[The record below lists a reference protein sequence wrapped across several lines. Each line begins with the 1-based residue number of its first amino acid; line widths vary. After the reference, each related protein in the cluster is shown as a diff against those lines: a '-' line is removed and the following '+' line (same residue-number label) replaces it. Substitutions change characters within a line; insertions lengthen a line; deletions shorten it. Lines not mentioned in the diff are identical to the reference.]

1 MDRLVAFS
9 MIAIFLV
16 APICAQPAELE
27 VSGSLPEKPQPQTA
41 SDDHTCVSCRPT
53 VTGRPGL
60 LPTYPA
66 GLRAKVRL
74 TSEVNSKLPDGAQ
87 FRAELD
93 APILSEDRTLLPK
106 GTIFHGHVE
115 SIKARRPLRS
125 GAMRLRFDRLVLPD
139 GSVIPAH
146 LFLEDTSSKKTRTD
160 SEGVVRPALNKKRL
174 LAQLGGTALVAKV
187 ADDAIEEA
195 AAASAG
201 SARWA
206 GLAAGVAFL
215 LVQKGREA
223 RLRPG
228 DMLEVVFTRE
238 NSIQY

>member
-9 MIAIFLV
+9 MIAILLL
-16 APICAQPAELE
+16 APIDAQPAELE
-27 VSGSLPEKPQPQTA
+27 VSGSLPEKPRPQTA
-41 SDDHTCVSCRPT
+41 TDDHTCVFCRPT
-53 VTGRPGL
+53 VTGLPGL
-60 LPTYPA
+60 LPTRSA
-66 GLRAKVRL
+66 GLHAKVRL
-74 TSEVNSKLPDGAQ
+74 TSEVSSKLPDGAQ

-93 APILSEDRTLLPK
+93 DPIVSEDRTLLPK
-106 GTIFHGHVE
+106 GTILYGHVE
-115 SIKARRPLRS
+115 SVKARRPLRS
-125 GAMRLRFDRLVLPD
+125 GAMRLRFDRLVVPD
-139 GSVIPAH
+139 GSVIAAH
-146 LFLEDTSSKKTRTD
+146 LFLEDTSSKETRTD
-160 SEGVVRPALNKKRL
+160 REGVVRPTLDKRRL
-174 LAQLGGTALVAKV
+174 LLQLGGTALVAKV

-206 GLAAGVAFL
+206 GLVAGAAFL

-228 DMLEVVFTRE
+228 DTLEVVFTRG